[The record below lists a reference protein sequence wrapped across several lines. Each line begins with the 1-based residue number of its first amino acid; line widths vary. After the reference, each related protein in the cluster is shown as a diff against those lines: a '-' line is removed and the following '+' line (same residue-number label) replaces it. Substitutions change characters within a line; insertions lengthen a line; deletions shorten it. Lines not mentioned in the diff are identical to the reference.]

1 MTIEGAVMEVI
12 NRNGKTINMIDKIDK
27 MITEETEAV
36 ENTLKTVI
44 KTIKGTM
51 IGIDEVI
58 EIETAVD
65 TETIRIIE
73 SLKGK

>member
-1 MTIEGAVMEVI
+1 VVV

-44 KTIKGTM
+44 KTIIGTM
-51 IGIDEVI
+51 IGTDEVI
-58 EIETAVD
+58 EIETAVE
-65 TETIRIIE
+65 TETRVIE

>member
-1 MTIEGAVMEVI
+1 MEVI

-27 MITEETEAV
+27 MTIEETEAV

-44 KTIKGTM
+44 KTTIETM
-51 IGIDEVI
+51 IGIDGVI
-58 EIETAVD
+58 EIETTVD
-65 TETIRIIE
+65 IETVRVIE

>member
-1 MTIEGAVMEVI
+1 MEVI

-27 MITEETEAV
+27 MTIEETEAV

-44 KTIKGTM
+44 KTTIETM

-58 EIETAVD
+58 EIETTVD
-65 TETIRIIE
+65 IETVRVIE

>member
-1 MTIEGAVMEVI
+1 MTIEGAAMEVV
-12 NRNGKTINMIDKIDK
+12 NRSGKTINMIDK

-44 KTIKGTM
+44 KTIIGTM
-51 IGIDEVI
+51 IEIDEVI

-65 TETIRIIE
+65 IETIRVIE

>member
-73 SLKGK
+73 